1 MWPLYPVP
9 RPEALKADRWC
20 GLDGYLRELGR
31 APRYRLDTAA
41 VRAWRRALGRSV
53 AIGGL
58 RPAPT
63 ERALRETAGAY
74 VMFAL
79 WAAMRH
85 KAAEIQR
92 QESPEARFAL
102 RAELAKFIAWHVR
115 ELLSGGKT
123 LEGRSAG
130 RELANLLYLTLTD
143 PESLHGAEY
152 TWTPREYCAAMNSL
166 LGVEHP
172 FDDGT
177 AIARHGARLEGFL

>member
-31 APRYRLDTAA
+31 ASRYRLDPAA

-74 VMFAL
+74 VIFAL

-92 QESPEARFAL
+92 EESPEARFAL
-102 RAELAKFIAWHVR
+102 RAELAKFISWQVR
-115 ELLSGGKT
+115 ELLSSGKT
-123 LEGRSAG
+123 PEGRSAG
-130 RELANLLYLTLTD
+130 RELANLLYLALTD
-143 PESLHGAEY
+143 PASLHSGEY
-152 TWTPREYCAAMNSL
+152 LWSPRQYCAAMNSL
-166 LGVEHP
+166 MGVEHP